1 VWLTSTAT
9 DQEIRWF
16 ARLFT
21 TGPDDLLLLRCSD
34 CGGTITAPSAQVNEV
49 NLLAPP

>member
-1 VWLTSTAT
+1 VWLASTAT

-21 TGPDDLLLLRCSD
+21 DGPDDLYLLKCHE

-49 NLLAPP
+49 HFSAPP